1 MDRQNM
7 LKLILFVIVAAA
19 IAWVGAWL
27 ADHPGNVVID
37 WLDWRIETSLSVLL
51 VATLLLCA
59 ATILVFEAGR
69 WLFGLPRRVRE
80 RRALARILDGY
91 RALTTGLVAAAAGDP
106 AMARYYAR
114 RAGRLL
120 GESDPSLHLLEAQRA
135 QLEGDEEQALRQF
148 QAMLKTPET
157 ELLGLRGLLAH
168 AVKAGDYADALELAR
183 RAYRR
188 NPTTPWV
195 LVTLFD
201 LLTRLGEWQ
210 EALQVLIQMADLKLV
225 PRDVARRRRAI
236 LYMMLAEGAERSE
249 RPDEALRHLKRAFQ
263 LVPGFAPVAVR
274 LARFAVGSG
283 RPRLARRVLERS
295 WKIEAHPDVARA
307 YLGLFSNRTRA
318 EQLRAARRLQAL
330 KPFEPLAHVL
340 VAEAEMAAGGFEAA
354 RRALIRAEQLGAS
367 SRVFL
372 VRAELE
378 RLAGAAEETVREW
391 RARAEQAPADR
402 AWVCEDTGE
411 VFPEWQPFGAS
422 GRFDAVLWT
431 VPPRVARLGA
441 GEAPASFIPH
451 RAPTQGTSVVPATE
465 ASPPAPSPLVKATAP
480 GRPRA
485 ERAAPEAE
493 AAVPQPAKSAA

>member
-1 MDRQNM
+1 M
-7 LKLILFVIVAAA
+7 LKLILFFLLAAV

-37 WLDWRIETSLSVLL
+37 WLDWRIETSFSVLF
-51 VATLLLCA
+51 VAALMLCA
-59 ATILVFEAGR
+59 AAILLFEAGR

-80 RRALARILDGY
+80 RRARTRILDGY

-106 AMARYYAR
+106 AAARHFAK

-120 GESDPSLHLLEAQRA
+120 GDSEPSLHLLEAQRA

-148 QAMLKTPET
+148 QAMLKISET

-168 AVKAGDYADALELAR
+168 AIKAGDYADALELAR

-225 PRDVARRRRAI
+225 PREVARRRRAI
-236 LYMMLAEGAERSE
+236 LYMMLAEEAERSE
-249 RPDEALRHLKRAFQ
+249 RRDEALRHLKRAFQ
-263 LVPGFAPVAVR
+263 LAPGFAPIAVR
-274 LARFAVGSG
+274 LARFAVATG
-283 RPRLARRVLERS
+283 RPRLARRVLERC

-307 YLGLFSNRTRA
+307 YLQLFSNRPTA
-318 EQLRAARRLQAL
+318 EQLRAAQRLRTL
-330 KPFEPLAHVL
+330 KPFEPLAHVV
-340 VAEAEMAAGGFEAA
+340 VAEVEMAAGSFEAA
-354 RRALIRAEQLGAS
+354 RRALIRAEQLAPS

-372 VRAELE
+372 ARAELE
-378 RLAGAAEETVREW
+378 QLAGATEDTVRAW
-391 RARAEQAPADR
+391 RARAEQAPPDR

-411 VFPEWQPFGAS
+411 VFSEWRPFGAS

-431 VPPRVARLGA
+431 MPPRVARLAA
-441 GEAPASFIPH
+441 GEAPPFFIAH
-451 RAPTQGTSVVPATE
+451 REPTQRTSVVAASEP
-465 ASPPAPSPLVKATAP
+465 SPPAPSPLVKATTAS
-480 GRPRA
+480 RSTA

-493 AAVPQPAKSAA
+493 AAATPQPAKSAA